1 MAVGPI
7 QSQVSTDK
15 SHVRTSS
22 EASILNRGR
31 PTKRM
36 HNRRRNDST
45 VDASPRE
52 EEIKRH
58 WVLPLGLRAR
68 DAAQRYGVTDVES
81 LHSQALLQAEKFE
94 VLTPQ
99 DVASLS
105 KVFTYSSL

>member
-1 MAVGPI
+1 
-7 QSQVSTDK
+7 
-15 SHVRTSS
+15 
-22 EASILNRGR
+22 
-31 PTKRM
+31 M

-105 KVFTYSSL
+105 KVFTYSSLQ